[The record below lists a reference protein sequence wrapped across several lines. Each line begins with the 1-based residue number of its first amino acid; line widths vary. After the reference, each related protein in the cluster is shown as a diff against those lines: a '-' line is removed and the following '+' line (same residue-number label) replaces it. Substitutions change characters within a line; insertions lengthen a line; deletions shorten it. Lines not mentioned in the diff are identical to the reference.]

1 MATYQRLVPA
11 AAATRRPA
19 YPSDL
24 TDAQWALLAS
34 LIPPPKPGGRP
45 RRLDMRQVV
54 NAIFYVDRTGCQ
66 WRYLPKEYPNWKTV
80 YWYFTRWQDD
90 GTWERLTDALRRRV
104 RQRAGRHPEPSAA
117 IVDSQS
123 VKTTARGAAAASMA
137 ASS

>member
-1 MATYQRLVPA
+1 MEANHV
-11 AAATRRPA
+11 

-24 TDAQWALLAS
+24 TDAQWEVLEP

-45 RRLDMRQVV
+45 RRLAMRAVL

-90 GTWERLTDALRRRV
+90 STWEQITDALRRQLR
-104 RQRAGRHPEPSAA
+104 RQLGRDAEPSAA
-117 IVDSQS
+117 ILDSQS
-123 VKTTARGAAAASMA
+123 VKTTQRGGFAATTPTRR
-137 ASS
+137 

>member
-1 MATYQRLVPA
+1 MEANHV
-11 AAATRRPA
+11 

-24 TDAQWALLAS
+24 TDAQWEVLGP

-45 RRLDMRQVV
+45 RRLDMRAVL

-90 GTWERLTDALRRRV
+90 STWEQITDALRRQLR
-104 RQRAGRHPEPSAA
+104 RQLGRDAEPSAA
-117 IVDSQS
+117 ILDSQS
-123 VKTTARGAAAASMA
+123 VKTTQRGGFAATTPTRR
-137 ASS
+137 

>member
-1 MATYQRLVPA
+1 MEARQV
-11 AAATRRPA
+11 

-24 TDAQWALLAS
+24 TNEQWAVLAP

-45 RRLDMRQVV
+45 RRLDPRSVL

-90 GTWERLTDALRRRV
+90 GTWEAITDELRRQLR
-104 RQRAGRHPEPSAA
+104 RHLGRDPEPSAG
-117 IVDSQS
+117 VLDSQS
-123 VKTTARGAAAASMA
+123 VKTTQKGGAVAMTRARR
-137 ASS
+137 

>member
-1 MATYQRLVPA
+1 MEPERH
-11 AAATRRPA
+11 

-24 TDAQWALLAS
+24 TEPQWTLLAP

-45 RRLDMRQVV
+45 RRIDMRQVV
-54 NAIFYVDRTGCQ
+54 NAVFYVDRTGCQ

-90 GTWERLTDALRRRV
+90 GTWERMTDALRRQL
-104 RQRAGRHPEPSAA
+104 RQKLGRDPEPSAG

-123 VKTTARGAAAASMA
+123 AKTTQRGALAASMA

>member
-1 MATYQRLVPA
+1 MDAKQL
-11 AAATRRPA
+11 
-19 YPSDL
+19 YPTDL
-24 TDAQWALLAS
+24 TDAQWALLS
-34 LIPPPKPGGRP
+34 PLIPPPKPGGRP
-45 RRLDMRQVV
+45 RRVDMRAVC
-54 NAIFYVDRTGCQ
+54 NAIFYIDRTGCQ
-66 WRYLPKEYPNWKTV
+66 WRLLPREYPNHKTV

-123 VKTTARGAAAASMA
+123 VKTTERGAVAASMA